1 MGNDVNNSQNDFEE
15 VKTSLQNYINIPKC
29 DLNYI
34 NQRERKIHSSDLK
47 FSNLSKKLRNT
58 ELIDLTF
65 ELLIKSNGNLISK
78 SSNIDITKSVLNS
91 DIYLENSK
99 ENFKQTSEQ
108 IYYTEQIRL
117 IDELNEGNFLKISEN
132 KIDEKENKEENFSK
146 KETKQTN
153 YDDEI
158 TDIPPS
164 KSIKKNEK
172 DISSIKLKNEEF
184 LRKLTTKRN
193 GKEGIKNKNDIE
205 LITSTQSNSKINN
218 NTVFDDLSIEEY
230 LKKEANR
237 IKSIYGTAL
246 LNDTKTV
253 KEEGMEFDMRKNKN
267 LQSSLKEGK
276 NIAPVSKLDNS
287 FQKSVHNLNDKSSNS
302 KSLLNTSKQINI
314 KIDLSKFIPP
324 EEANKS
330 FTNIK
335 SLSPGVRVNYKK
347 KSSEDKKIVKIPNYN
362 YNETSNNKIRNITV
376 SKEKLKSNTNNKIKI
391 NQDNH
396 EKKKLII
403 RND

>member
-158 TDIPPS
+158 TDILPS

>member
-158 TDIPPS
+158 TDILPS

-403 RND
+403 RKD

>member
-403 RND
+403 RKD